1 MVQND
6 NNIFPSTSRL
16 GCLDAF
22 LKKKKSLKWKI
33 IIETNNNNNFLFF
46 YQFML
51 LIYNTEKSSIHD
63 DKRLSHCAE
72 IEECGPIC
80 MYDMSD

>member
-1 MVQND
+1 
-6 NNIFPSTSRL
+6 
-16 GCLDAF
+16 
-22 LKKKKSLKWKI
+22 
-33 IIETNNNNNFLFF
+33 
-46 YQFML
+46 ML

-80 MYDMSD
+80 MYDMSDWTIGGSYSHKFQNVSVKKILNYGEYIIFSTRDSVRG